1 MTVLIVDDSKMNI
14 TVAKDTLN
22 EYHVVDSV
30 VTCLSGEEALD
41 IVDKQAIDLILLDI
55 VMPGL
60 TGVDVLKAL
69 LQKRKLEVLKVMMLT
84 TVDDASVLK
93 ECFELGATDY
103 IQKPFNKIEFS
114 ARVKSV
120 LNDIASER
128 KLKKALELLEK
139 QNNELI
145 RVNKMLKD
153 AQDYMIEKEKMTAIG
168 QLVGGLVKELN
179 EPLTN
184 MDYTLHKALKVLDTL
199 THDVSPDVFYN
210 RHQNT
215 SDSLQV
221 AMDDIGHLSKIVR
234 ALGRSTVDQKK
245 EAYAPTRVSDMVE
258 DVLLLLKNELKQVSH
273 VHTEFGDPAMIICP
287 KASVRGAIMNVL
299 LNAIHAVKNKAD
311 SEIRLKTIE
320 TDEHILL
327 VVKDNGYGIDEA
339 IQSRVFEPFF
349 TTKPKTESM
358 GLGLSKAYDIIVK
371 ELEGQISLES
381 TVGEGTTLT
390 LVFNR
395 KQR

>member
-390 LVFNR
+390 LIFNR